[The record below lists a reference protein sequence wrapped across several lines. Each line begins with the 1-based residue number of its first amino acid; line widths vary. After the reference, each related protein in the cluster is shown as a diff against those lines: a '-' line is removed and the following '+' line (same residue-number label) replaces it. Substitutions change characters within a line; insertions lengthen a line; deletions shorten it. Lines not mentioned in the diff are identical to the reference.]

1 MFTIAKN
8 SALLAALPLLFA
20 LGCAAPSPRPSYQA
34 SDIQAAPVA
43 RVGPSFAGATVACV
57 SYVNKTLS
65 PYRTLGDASVGILP
79 EYLIEAGFRPIEHS
93 ENPELES
100 VLSEIRYGES
110 GRVDAATA
118 ARIGQQLGARYVF
131 VGEVNSYREVE
142 GKGSRGIH
150 VMGYGL
156 NGGGSNITY
165 DLQVSGRLIDVETRE
180 IVASKTV
187 AHDEVFEIQG
197 GSISTPWGGFQQSQE
212 IEIKQEN
219 AGKVLNHAFGRLVSQ
234 MVRQLNAR

>member
-1 MFTIAKN
+1 MFSTPKN
-8 SALLAALPLLFA
+8 PVLSATVLLVSA
-20 LGCAAPSPRPSYQA
+20 LGCAAPSPHPAYQS
-34 SDIQAAPVA
+34 SDIQAAAVA

-57 SYVNKTLS
+57 MYVNKTLS

-93 ENPELES
+93 ENAELES
-100 VLSEIRYGES
+100 ALSELRYGQS
-110 GRVDAATA
+110 DRVDSATA
-118 ARIGQQLGARYVF
+118 AAIGQQLGARYVF

-142 GKGSRGIH
+142 GKGSRG
-150 VMGYGL
+150 VNVLGYGL
-156 NGGGSNITY
+156 SGGGSNITY

-180 IVASKTV
+180 IMASKTV
-187 AHDEVFEIQG
+187 AHDESFEIQG

-219 AGKVLNHAFGRLVSQ
+219 SGKVLNHAFGRLVSQ
-234 MVRQLNAR
+234 LVRQLNAR